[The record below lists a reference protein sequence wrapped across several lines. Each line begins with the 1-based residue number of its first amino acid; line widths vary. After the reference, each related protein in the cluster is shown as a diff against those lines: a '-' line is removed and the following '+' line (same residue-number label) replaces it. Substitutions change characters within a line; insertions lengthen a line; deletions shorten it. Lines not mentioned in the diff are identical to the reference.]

1 MIQNE
6 MSQTVLTQENLATIE
21 PRRAPLR
28 NADSDMNSQRQ
39 TNRRSLSGKFRN
51 LFRRNSPSPSRPA
64 SNTVERTQSSTTRRR
79 SPSPEPTASPSTE
92 APHLRAPV
100 FNWGF
105 GKKKNKLTG
114 SASEKVKKK
123 ERKSVKT
130 TTSVYE
136 DVPQT
141 SIRGQ
146 NFVPRTPELTHE
158 TAGRTQTSISSYET
172 TTTKGYRGYI
182 VIDGAKST
190 QQVNY
195 LKINFSIDSKQ
206 KTTRIDVDFFTF

>member
-1 MIQNE
+1 MIVDSTFMWIYSSNE
-6 MSQTVLTQENLATIE
+6 K
-21 PRRAPLR
+21 R
-28 NADSDMNSQRQ
+28 
-39 TNRRSLSGKFRN
+39 
-51 LFRRNSPSPSRPA
+51 
-64 SNTVERTQSSTTRRR
+64 
-79 SPSPEPTASPSTE
+79 
-92 APHLRAPV
+92 
-100 FNWGF
+100 
-105 GKKKNKLTG
+105 
-114 SASEKVKKK
+114 SEKVKKK

-206 KTTRIDVDFFTF
+206 KTTRIDVDFFTFWLICLQRYSRKLLSILTLLFHRLMYPIEVDRHHSIIIIIDINPIQYQSNIITLVKHRQYPILK